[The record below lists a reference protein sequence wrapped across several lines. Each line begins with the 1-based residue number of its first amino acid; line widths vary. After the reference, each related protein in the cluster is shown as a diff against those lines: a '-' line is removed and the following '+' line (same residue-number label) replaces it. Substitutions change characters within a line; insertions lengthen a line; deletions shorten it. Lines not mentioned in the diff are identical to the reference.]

1 MKITFALPCL
11 NHCGFEWILTYIIKN
26 TYWRALILTA
36 IAFEVTPSKPFEN
49 IITFIK
55 EKSIFWMDLNHE
67 YTDIFIIDQL
77 GCMKV
82 WRTSAPASLYYSWK
96 DDGVELNA
104 TKTTLPGSL
113 LSMGLWSVV
122 LPVSFSINSLIES
135 ITVSRD
141 STLVVNYKYFIK
153 FIWVILLILLE
164 QFKNNW

>member
-1 MKITFALPCL
+1 
-11 NHCGFEWILTYIIKN
+11 
-26 TYWRALILTA
+26 
-36 IAFEVTPSKPFEN
+36 
-49 IITFIK
+49 
-55 EKSIFWMDLNHE
+55 MDLIENHE

-96 DDGVELNA
+96 DDDVELNV

-141 STLVVNYKYFIK
+141 STLVVNYKYIISFSISLYEL
-153 FIWVILLILLE
+153 VILLILLE